1 MIFPIS
7 CNFWFLG
14 FDGYAL
20 APRGINIIQICR
32 AKVSICSRDAFSL
45 VVKSLP
51 DGAQLKYDVAVGEY
65 RDESVL
71 NCRVIYQGVVKDFYN
86 VSLGRFS
93 DGYLLGRCCSEEE
106 VSFAYCYKCQDYFE
120 FPKESNVFFAIEG
133 WVFVKKNMGG
143 VEVVSVVG
151 SDSVSVGDFEYR
163 LSGYIRTAESAFRI
177 GDNVFINCSGFTS
190 GGLLHCFSL
199 SEKKLLPP
207 ISLDNYMG
215 AVCNAGNDF
224 FYIDGASLR
233 RFNAESPRD
242 SEILAEL
249 PPLLVPQAKLNR
261 GQEWLWW
268 DGACLYVASQLGK
281 AIWSYD
287 LNGNLLYEQSVPD
300 GWRIWHIKEDHAE
313 TGQNIV
319 YLSTTAHEWGFAAV
333 LSWLPGD
340 FCNENLM
347 QIETIEAVE
356 VEQIPGKKGKHGYR
370 MTARDANGEHLARHA
385 MHHFARLAN
394 KVAPST
400 MNGGKVNDKDFDGVL
415 ELILE
420 IPQRQALE
428 QIYIDYVI
436 EGCEQMRYP
445 LQSHRAGN
453 KRDPVKIKLFWQA
466 IAGGDMELLYDSEA
480 SSE

>member
-1 MIFPIS
+1 MIYPVNCGGGVF
-7 CNFWFLG
+7 FLNEH
-14 FDGYAL
+14 AL
-20 APRGINIIQICR
+20 ASRGNML
-32 AKVSICSRDAFSL
+32 VSLRGGLSISPLDAFEQAVITL
-45 VVKSLP
+45 L
-51 DGAQLKYDVAVGEY
+51 DGAVLRYEIGAGKY
-65 RDESVL
+65 RDSIERNCWVNFCEVKRFFENISV
-71 NCRVIYQGVVKDFYN
+71 GGF
-86 VSLGRFS
+86 G
-93 DGYLLGRCCSEEE
+93 DGYLYGRCGKDSISFVYRYNGSGYLEFSAEFVVILAVEDVIVLGKGGLSKEISLIGLSGE
-106 VSFAYCYKCQDYFE
+106 VLAAFE
-120 FPKESNVFFAIEG
+120 FRLD
-133 WVFVKKNMGG
+133 G
-143 VEVVSVVG
+143 V
-151 SDSVSVGDFEYR
+151 
-163 LSGYIRTAESAFRI
+163 IRAGQKAFRI
-177 GDNVFINCSGFTS
+177 EDKIFINCSGFTS

-268 DGACLYVASQLGK
+268 DGTCLYVASQLGK

-287 LNGNLLYEQSVPD
+287 LNGNLLYEQRVPD
-300 GWRIWHIKEDHAE
+300 GWRIWDAEKGHAE

-319 YLSTTAHEWGFAAV
+319 HLSTTAHEWGFAAF
-333 LSWLPGD
+333 LSWLPGE

-347 QIETIEAVE
+347 QIEAIEAVE

-428 QIYIDYVI
+428 KIYIDYVI

-466 IAGGDMELLYDSEA
+466 IAGGDTELLYDSEA